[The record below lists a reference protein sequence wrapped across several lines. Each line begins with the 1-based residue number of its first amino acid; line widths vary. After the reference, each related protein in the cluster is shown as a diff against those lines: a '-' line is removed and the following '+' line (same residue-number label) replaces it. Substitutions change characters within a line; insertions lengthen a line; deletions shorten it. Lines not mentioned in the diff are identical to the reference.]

1 MTYQEISVK
10 ICAMLENAD
19 FENAAVEAE
28 NLIIEI
34 LDITR
39 SEFSIRKIMRT
50 QLSEDEEKTL
60 LAAAEKLA
68 LPYPLQYITGRAY
81 FRDLV
86 LNVSPGVLIPRFE
99 TEILVDCAL
108 KEIPENGKML
118 DVGTG
123 SGAIAI
129 ACASERKDISVL
141 AVDIS
146 EKALDIAKKNAEK
159 YELQN
164 ISFRHSDLF
173 SEISADEKFD
183 VIAANLPYV
192 TCDEYET
199 LHRQVKDW
207 EPQLAL
213 TADDCGMAL
222 IKKACL
228 GLSEVLTSGGYAIF
242 EMSPWQTSHIQILL
256 EELGFQTGI
265 IKDYTGRNRF
275 VSAKKK

>member
-1 MTYQEISVK
+1 MTYQEISGK
-10 ICAMLENAD
+10 ICSMLENAD

-34 LDITR
+34 LNISR

-50 QLSEDEEKTL
+50 QLTDEEETTL
-60 LAAAEKLA
+60 IKAAEKLA

-99 TEILVDCAL
+99 TEILVDHVL
-108 KEIPENGKML
+108 KEIPENGKLL

-129 ACASERKDISVL
+129 SCASERKDISVL

-146 EKALDIAKKNAEK
+146 DKALDIAKGNAKK

-164 ISFRHSDLF
+164 ISFRRSDLF
-173 SEISADEKFD
+173 SEISAEEKFD

-192 TCDEYET
+192 ACDEYET

-228 GLSEVLTSGGYAIF
+228 NLSGVLTQNGYAVF
-242 EMSPWQTSHIQILL
+242 EMSPWQTDHIKLLL
-256 EELGFQTGI
+256 EELGFKAEI
-265 IKDYTGRNRF
+265 IKDYTGRRRF
-275 VSAKKK
+275 VSAKRK